1 VNDDSAP
8 EPRPA
13 PGDPQTP
20 GATDRSVTRAT
31 PPRCA
36 TRTRLYR
43 DGKVVAEGFP
53 AEEISERLS
62 SVADGVI
69 WLDLHDPDES
79 DLGIVVQEFGLH
91 PLAVEDALQD
101 EQRPKLDRYPTHL
114 FANMYAAAFDAET
127 AALTVSEISAFITPQ
142 ALITVRKAAFDV
154 DALMARWDA
163 TPELASGG
171 AGFLVHGLLDAVV
184 DGHYDATEELD
195 DCLDSLEDQVFAA
208 QRDGGV
214 DIRRR
219 AFELRRAA
227 LQLRRVVTPM
237 REVVERILRNAGEHH
252 LAHDFLQPYYEDV
265 HDHVLRAAE
274 TTENARDRIASILE
288 SEQNIQG
295 QQLNEVTKKLAAW
308 AAIIAVPTAV
318 TGYYGQNVPYPGFE
332 HHSGWI
338 TSTTVIVV
346 LSGGLW
352 LLLRKRG
359 WL

>member
-1 VNDDSAP
+1 MTDAPIP

-13 PGDPQTP
+13 AGDPQTP
-20 GATDRSVTRAT
+20 GEADPSVTRAT
-31 PPRCA
+31 PPGCA

-53 AEEISERLS
+53 AEEISERLAS
-62 SVADGVI
+62 TPDAVV

-101 EQRPKLDRYPTHL
+101 EQRPKLDRYRTHL
-114 FANMYAAAFDAET
+114 FANMYAVTFDA
-127 AALTVSEISAFITPQ
+127 AAADLTVSEISAFVTPQ
-142 ALITVRKAAFDV
+142 ALITVRKSEFDV
-154 DALMARWDA
+154 DALQARWDSN
-163 TPELASGG
+163 PELASAG

-184 DGHYDATEELD
+184 DGQYDATEEVD
-195 DCLDSLEDQVFAA
+195 DCLDTLEDQVFATT
-208 QRDGGV
+208 RDPSM

-219 AFELRRAA
+219 AFELRRAV
-227 LQLRRVVTPM
+227 LHLRRVVAPM
-237 REVVERILRNAGEHH
+237 REVIERILRNAGEHH
-252 LAHDFLQPYYEDV
+252 LVHDFMIPYYEDV

-332 HHSGWI
+332 QHSGWI
-338 TSTTVIVV
+338 LSTTVIVV

-352 LLLRKRG
+352 FLLRKRG

>member
-1 VNDDSAP
+1 MNEDSAP

-13 PGDPQTP
+13 PGDPQTA
-20 GATDRSVTRAT
+20 GEADHSVTTAT
-31 PPRCA
+31 PPRCP

-43 DGKVVAEGFP
+43 DGEVVAEGFP
-53 AEEISERLS
+53 AEEISDRLAS
-62 SVADGVI
+62 DSDAFI
-69 WLDLHDPDES
+69 WLDLHHPDES

-101 EQRPKLDRYPTHL
+101 EQRPKLDRYRTHL
-114 FANMYAAAFDAET
+114 FANMYAVGFDAVT
-127 AALTVSEISAFITPQ
+127 ATLTTSEISAFVTPR
-142 ALITVRKAAFDV
+142 ALITVRKNEFDV
-154 DALMARWDA
+154 DALQARWD
-163 TPELASGG
+163 ENSDLASAGV
-171 AGFLVHGLLDAVV
+171 GFLVHGLLDAVV
-184 DGHYDATEELD
+184 DGQYDVTETLD
-195 DCLDSLEDQVFAA
+195 DCLDALEDQVFEPR
-208 QRDGGV
+208 QGSDL

-219 AFELRRAA
+219 AFELRRAV
-227 LQLRRVVTPM
+227 LQLRRIVAPM

-252 LAHDFLQPYYEDV
+252 LAHDFMLPYYEDV

-274 TTENARDRIASILE
+274 TTDNARDRIASILE

-332 HHSGWI
+332 QHWGWI
-338 TSTTVIVV
+338 LSTAVIVV
-346 LSGGLW
+346 LSVGLW
-352 LLLRKRG
+352 MLLRRRN